1 MDNDVVQEE
10 ISLIV
15 PAWCDPRMRTFVWD
29 ARTISVGMFAVGSES
44 LAYATAE
51 GLMFGAK
58 LDQVSVHWPRLLHLI
73 RGCNMYID
81 DTGYRLYFV
90 RPLPG
95 APRVREDQVTR
106 ITDALTNEYS
116 DIAQLIGGTLGNT
129 ALVGS
134 LIGDLVAIPGE
145 VSDQRRGQRNGDA
158 VKARLEQV
166 AR

>member
-1 MDNDVVQEE
+1 MDNDILQEE

-15 PAWCDPRMRTFVWD
+15 PAWCDPRMRNFVWD
-29 ARTISVGMFAVGSES
+29 ARTISVGMFAVGTES

-58 LDQVSVHWPRLLHLI
+58 LDRVSVRWPRFLYLSH
-73 RGCNMYID
+73 GCDLYID

-90 RPLPG
+90 RPLQN

-106 ITDALTNEYS
+106 ITDALTDEYS
-116 DIAQLIGGTLGNT
+116 DIAQLIGGTLGNA

-134 LIGDLVAIPGE
+134 LIGDLVAIPG
-145 VSDQRRGQRNGDA
+145 VFMDQRRGKRNSEA
-158 VKARLEQV
+158 VKARLVQ
-166 AR
+166 RRK

>member
-1 MDNDVVQEE
+1 MDNDIVQEE

-58 LDQVSVHWPRLLHLI
+58 LDRVSVHWLRLLHLI

-90 RPLPG
+90 RPLLG

-129 ALVGS
+129 ALLGS

>member
-1 MDNDVVQEE
+1 MGDDILQEE

-15 PAWCDPRMRTFVWD
+15 PAWCDPRMRNFVWD
-29 ARTISVGMFAVGSES
+29 ASTIFVGMFAVGTES
-44 LAYATAE
+44 LAYATEE

-58 LDQVSVHWPRLLHLI
+58 IDQVSVRWPRWLHTH

-81 DTGYRLYFV
+81 DTGYRLYFT
-90 RPLPG
+90 RPLRY
-95 APRVREDQVTR
+95 APRLGEDQVTR
-106 ITDALTNEYS
+106 ITDNLTDVSS
-116 DIAQLIGGTLGNT
+116 DIVQLIGGTLGNA

-134 LIGDLVAIPGE
+134 LIGDLVALPGAFM
-145 VSDQRRGQRNGDA
+145 DDRRGRRNGDA